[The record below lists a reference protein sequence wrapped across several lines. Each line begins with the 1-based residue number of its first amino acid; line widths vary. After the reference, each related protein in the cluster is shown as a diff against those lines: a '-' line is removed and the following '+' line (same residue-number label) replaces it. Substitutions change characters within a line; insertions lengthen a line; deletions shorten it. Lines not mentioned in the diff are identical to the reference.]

1 MRNPDRIDPFLERWK
16 EIPDT
21 YYEVSNKGNIR
32 NLKTKRLSKQY
43 TTSTSDRLY
52 VKVRTK
58 GNKKFKHLNV
68 AREVAKAFL
77 PKIKGKEYVNHKD
90 GNKHNNNANNLE
102 WCTRSENEK
111 HAFANNLKTPTR
123 GEKSGMAKLKW
134 EDIDFIRE
142 NHIPYNHNFSIR
154 ALSKRFNVCK
164 TTIENILN
172 NKTWIKEYK
181 NER

>member
-1 MRNPDRIDPFLERWK
+1 MRNPDRIDPFLERW
-16 EIPDT
+16 EGIPDT

-52 VKVRTK
+52 VKVRMK

-77 PKIKGKEYVNHKD
+77 KKPEGKEFVNHKD
-90 GNKHNNNANNLE
+90 GNKQNNDVNNLE

-123 GEKSGMAKLKW
+123 GEKSGRAKLKW
-134 EDIDFIRE
+134 KDVDFIRE
-142 NHIPYNHNFSIR
+142 NYIPYNQEFSIR
-154 ALSKRFNVCK
+154 ALARRFDVSK
-164 TTIENILN
+164 TTIECILL
-172 NKTWIKEYK
+172 NKTWIKE
-181 NER
+181 